1 MSEDKR
7 IYFLLSQAQHKMS
20 LQVDRA
26 LMQVAGISG
35 PQAGALFYLEKHDGC
50 QQKDMAEGLKLDTSA
65 ITGMVERLTKKG
77 LIAKQRSEKDKRAFT
92 LHLTEEGRNALSNV
106 QPMLDQFNQHMLD
119 KFGKEKL
126 NHFCQVLTELMSLGQ
141 KGCFSVPAADNEDP
155 SPFQS

>member
-1 MSEDKR
+1 MANDKR

-26 LMQVAGISG
+26 LMQVSGISG

-50 QQKDMAEGLKLDTSA
+50 QQKDMAKGLKLDTSA

-77 LIAKQRSEKDKRAFT
+77 LIEKQRSELDKRAFT
-92 LHLTEEGRNALSNV
+92 LHLTQEGRAALNKV

-126 NHFCQVLTELMSLGQ
+126 EHFCEVLTELMSLGQ
-141 KGCFSVPAADNEDP
+141 KGCFLPANAENETSVPSE
-155 SPFQS
+155 

>member
-1 MSEDKR
+1 
-7 IYFLLSQAQHKMS
+7 MS

-26 LMQVAGISG
+26 LMQVSGISG

-50 QQKDMAEGLKLDTSA
+50 QQKDMAKGLKLDTSA

-77 LIAKQRSEKDKRAFT
+77 LIEKQRSELDKRAFT
-92 LHLTEEGRNALSNV
+92 LHLTQEGRAALAQV

-126 NHFCQVLTELMSLGQ
+126 EHFCEVLTELMTLGQ
-141 KGCFSVPAADNEDP
+141 KGCFLPVSAENEKPTP
-155 SPFQS
+155 SE